1 MDLIEFA
8 EPEWTA
14 ELEKEFMES
23 LPAGFCLECGEAV
36 YQNPRG
42 RRKRFCSEACR
53 YKWKN
58 KHMQIKNWKSARLA
72 VCPQCG
78 KEFFAIKESRRP
90 RKYCSRACANRG
102 RANNSKS
109 EDMKEEEYA
118 GDKI

>member
-8 EPEWTA
+8 EPDWTA

-23 LPAGFCLECGEAV
+23 LPSGFCPECGEAV

-58 KHMQIKNWKSARLA
+58 KHPQLKNWKSARAA

-78 KEFFAIKESRRP
+78 KEFLAVKEYTVL

-102 RANNSKS
+102 RANQNKP
-109 EDMKEEEYA
+109 EEKEEEYA
-118 GDKI
+118 GS